1 MADSTLLNLDLQTT
15 GANAGT
21 WGSKTNDNLEKI
33 ENAIKGYTTVSV
45 AGSGTVSLTV
55 ASGGTGD
62 EQSRASLLLNGT
74 LSGTVALEC
83 EANPNWYFINDTS
96 TRAGNTL
103 TFGPAGGTAITLPY
117 TSTKY
122 LVYTDGTTMFDV
134 LSNVGNI
141 SSGGTL
147 SATGDIDFDGGTF
160 IFNEAGA
167 DLDARF
173 EGDGDPQL
181 LRTEATT
188 DRVGIGIAAPLAK
201 LGITQTS
208 ATGAVPCIELEQI
221 DADFAFTN
229 YKGTSAADSSASLSS
244 STAEAAAKFGAIR
257 IRINGTDKWIRVYDS
272 AV

>member
-1 MADSTLLNLDLQTT
+1 MADSTILNLDLQTT

-21 WGSKTNDNLEKI
+21 WGSKTNDNLEKV
-33 ENAIKGYTTVSV
+33 ENAIKGYAAVSV
-45 AGSGTVSLTV
+45 AGSGTVSLSST
-55 ASGGTGD
+55 SGGTGD
-62 EQSRASLLLNGT
+62 EQSRASLK
-74 LSGTVALEC
+74 LSGILTGAVALEC
-83 EANPNWYFINDTS
+83 EANPYWYFIHDAS
-96 TRAGNTL
+96 TRGGYAL

-117 TSTKY
+117 TATKY
-122 LVYTDGTTMFDV
+122 LVYTDGSTMFDV

-147 SATGDIDFDGGTF
+147 SATGDVSFDGGAF
-160 IFNEAGA
+160 VFNEGGI
-167 DLDARF
+167 DTDARF
-173 EGDGDPQL
+173 EGLSDINL
-181 LRTEATT
+181 LRTEATN

-221 DADFAFTN
+221 DANFAFTN

-244 STAEAAAKFGAIR
+244 STAEAAAKFGAVR
-257 IRINGTDKWIRVYDS
+257 VRINGTDKWIRVYDS

>member
-1 MADSTLLNLDLQTT
+1 MADSTILNLDLQVT

-21 WGSKTNDNLEKI
+21 WGTKTNDNLQKI

-45 AGSGTVSLTV
+45 TGSGTIALTT

-62 EQSRASLLLNGT
+62 QQSRASLKLTGT
-74 LSGTVALEC
+74 LAGGVALEC
-83 EANPNWYFINDTS
+83 EAHPYWYFINDTS
-96 TRAGNTL
+96 TRGGHAL
-103 TFGPAGGTAITLPY
+103 TFGPAGGTALTLPY
-117 TSTKY
+117 TNTKY
-122 LVYTDGTTMFDV
+122 LVYTDGSTMFDL

-147 SATGDIDFDGGTF
+147 DATGNVSFDGGTF
-160 IFNEAGA
+160 TFNQTGA

-173 EGDGDPQL
+173 EGSGDINL
-181 LRTEATT
+181 LRTEATN

-208 ATGAVPCIELEQI
+208 ATGAVPCIELEQL
-221 DADFAFTN
+221 DQDFAFTN
-229 YKGTSAADSSASLSS
+229 YKGTTAVDSSKSIST
-244 STAEAAAKFGAIR
+244 STASAGAKFGAVR

>member
-173 EGDGDPQL
+173 EGDGDPQ
-181 LRTEATT
+181 
-188 DRVGIGIAAPLAK
+188 I
-201 LGITQTS
+201 
-208 ATGAVPCIELEQI
+208 
-221 DADFAFTN
+221 
-229 YKGTSAADSSASLSS
+229 
-244 STAEAAAKFGAIR
+244 
-257 IRINGTDKWIRVYDS
+257 
-272 AV
+272 